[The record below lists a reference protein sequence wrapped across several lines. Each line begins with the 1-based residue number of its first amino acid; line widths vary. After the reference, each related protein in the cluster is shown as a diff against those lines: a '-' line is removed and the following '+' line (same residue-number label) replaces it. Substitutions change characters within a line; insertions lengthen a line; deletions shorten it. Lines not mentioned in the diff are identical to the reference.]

1 MDKTAI
7 KEIIDNATVQAQMQK
22 PVPGN
27 VVALPDNYLLHDLS
41 CFAPQARFFT
51 RNFTTSNLQA
61 FVDYVKAY
69 APAATTES
77 TKPTLFVNPANGSAV
92 MAFDEGTPDHPGQAK
107 HVAQIKVSHTAEARA
122 LFDGLNGAKLSQR
135 SLIDTLEDWPENIIP
150 YAGEKQMTIA
160 QAVAAI
166 RNADIN
172 HVRRTNSHLD
182 DEAHRSHASAS
193 LMTQVE
199 SASEHLL
206 PTTFAITLSA
216 YAGAPAFTF
225 HVRVVAAEDG
235 SVPVF
240 RTRVIAYER
249 HVAEINSYF
258 LSVIRDSLSTVTD
271 IYEGTI

>member
-7 KEIIDNATVQAQMQK
+7 KEIVDNATVQAQMLNS
-22 PVPGN
+22 VPAN
-27 VVALPDNYLLHDLS
+27 VVAIPDNYSLHDIS

-51 RNFTTSNLQA
+51 RKFTTGNIQA
-61 FVDYVKAY
+61 FVDYVKAHVNAD
-69 APAATTES
+69 APE
-77 TKPTLFVNPANGSAV
+77 KPALFVLPAVGQASII
-92 MAFDEGTPDHPGQAK
+92 FDEGTPTQPGHGNHTACLET
-107 HVAQIKVSHTAEARA
+107 SHTTEAQT
-122 LFDGLNGAKLSQR
+122 LFTDLNGARLSQR
-135 SLIDTLEDWPENIIP
+135 QLIDLLEDWPEHITP
-150 YAGEKQMTIA
+150 YAGEKQMTVP

-199 SASEHLL
+199 SASEHKL
-206 PTTFAITLSA
+206 PTSFAITLSA
-216 YAGAPAFTF
+216 YVDAPAFTF
-225 HVRVVAAEDG
+225 HVSVVAAEDG
-235 SVPVF
+235 SVPAF
-240 RTRVIAYER
+240 RTRVIGYDR
-249 HVAEINSYF
+249 HVNNINSYF

>member
-7 KEIIDNATVQAQMQK
+7 KEIVDNATVQAQMLK

-27 VVALPDNYLLHDLS
+27 IVALPDNYSLHDIS
-41 CFAPQARFFT
+41 CFAPQARFFV
-51 RNFTTSNLQA
+51 RNFTTGNIRA
-61 FVDYVKAY
+61 FVDYVKAHVN
-69 APAATTES
+69 AGASEKPA
-77 TKPTLFVNPANGSAV
+77 LFVLPNIGHASVIFDGGTPAN
-92 MAFDEGTPDHPGQAK
+92 PGHGK
-107 HVAQIKVSHTAEARA
+107 HVACLDTSHTVEMVT
-122 LFDGLNGAKLSQR
+122 LFSSLNGAKLSQR
-135 SLIDTLEDWPENIIP
+135 QLIDLLEDWPEHITP
-150 YAGEKQMTIA
+150 YAGEKQMTVP

-172 HVRRTNSHLD
+172 RVRRTNSHLD

-199 SASEHLL
+199 SASEHEL
-206 PTTFAITLSA
+206 PTSFVITLSA

-225 HVRVVAAEDG
+225 HVRVVAAEDA

-240 RTRVIAYER
+240 RTRVIGYDR
-249 HVAEINSYF
+249 HVDNINSYF